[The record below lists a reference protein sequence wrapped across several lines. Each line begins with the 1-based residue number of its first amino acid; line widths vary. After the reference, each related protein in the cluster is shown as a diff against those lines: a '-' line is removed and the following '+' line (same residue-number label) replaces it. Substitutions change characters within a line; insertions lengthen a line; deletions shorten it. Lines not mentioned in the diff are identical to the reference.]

1 MPILINDTVS
11 TNVSILQR
19 LSESFQTTQKRVAS
33 GKRIFGSADDPS
45 LYKSSENLLG
55 RSRQLSDINNN
66 ISVTLATLEST
77 DNTLKN
83 MVELVES
90 ALTLVRR
97 AQSEGGVGQRSS
109 TTTANVDS
117 TTVVTGITIG
127 SRFSITTD
135 DGKNFTY
142 TFNSLTTTWGDVA
155 NALNASNIG
164 IIAEFIPSTVAGQ
177 TNLRFNSYQNKD
189 FTFDAVSDQNAMDD
203 LTGMTTPTGQVLN
216 FNNLFANGLAAPAAG
231 ETGFTVAYGGHIT
244 GLAGGG
250 VTPATPIAAGST
262 LTFVD
267 GNGNFRS
274 LSYGGA
280 TTLAQVITDVTAL
293 GAGIKAELVNQ
304 SGGAGGP
311 LQFRMRNIRGG
322 DMAFVSATGDF
333 ALGGSLG
340 LNGAQTGFAASLSSN
355 NALRLAYGQQYD
367 AIIANL
373 DLMAQR
379 NPVPNG
385 RNLLQGQNLNVMMDE
400 FAGNPL
406 TISGVMIT
414 AAGALTMT
422 QPGASWSNE
431 LNIETSGDQA
441 TTALINLRGFMAQ
454 FATFTNYIRERY
466 DLNRSYLGDLKTQGD
481 GLVAADVS
489 EESAA
494 LVALQTRQQFAVQAL
509 SIGNQNDQSLLRL
522 LGS

>member
-19 LSESFQTTQKRVAS
+19 LSESFQITQKRVAS

-66 ISVTLATLEST
+66 ISVALSTLEST
-77 DNTLKN
+77 NTTLQN
-83 MVELVES
+83 MVSLVES

-97 AQSEGGVGQRSS
+97 AQSEGGADTRSAA
-109 TTTANVDS
+109 TTANINNTS
-117 TTVVTGITIG
+117 VVSGVTIG
-127 SRFSITTD
+127 SRFSVTSD
-135 DGKNFTY
+135 DGRNFTY
-142 TFNSLTTTWGDVA
+142 TFSSLTTTWGEVV
-155 NALNASNIG
+155 NAMNAANIG
-164 IIAEFIPSTVAGQ
+164 VTADFIPSTTAGQ
-177 TNLRFNSYQNKD
+177 TNLRFVSRQNKD
-189 FTFDAVSDQNAMDD
+189 FTFDAISDENVMND
-203 LTGMTTPTGQVLN
+203 LAGLTSPTGQV
-216 FNNLFANGLAAPAAG
+216 FNPANLFANGVAAPGAG
-231 ETGFTVAYGGHIT
+231 ENGFTIAYGGHIT
-244 GLAGGG
+244 GNAGGG
-250 VTPATPIAAGST
+250 VTLATAIAAGST
-262 LTFVD
+262 MTFVD

-274 LSYGGA
+274 LAYGAA
-280 TTLAQVITDVTAL
+280 TTVNQLITDIAAM

-311 LQFRMRNIRGG
+311 LQLRLRNLNGG
-322 DMAFVSATGDF
+322 EMSIVTAGGDF
-333 ALGGSLG
+333 AGGGSLG
-340 LNGAQTGFAASLSSN
+340 LNGSQTGFDAPLSSN
-355 NALRLAYGQQYD
+355 NALRLSYGQQYD
-367 AIIANL
+367 AIITNL
-373 DLMAQR
+373 DLLVQR
-379 NPVPNG
+379 NPVPTG
-385 RNLLQGQNLNVMMDE
+385 RNLLQGQAVNVMMDE
-400 FAGNPL
+400 FASNPL
-406 TISGVMIT
+406 IISGVNIT
-414 AAGALTMT
+414 AAGVLTMA

-431 LNIETSGDQA
+431 QNIQTSADQSNQ
-441 TTALINLRGFMAQ
+441 ALINLRGYMAQ

-522 LGS
+522 LGG